1 MDVRTLLDLLG
12 TKPLGMVSPEAKQLA
27 DLLRKEANI
36 TLHIGDHTGDSLITL
51 IGALNENL
59 QLKIMNFHL
68 NDGVDAIEYQK
79 SVQEIL
85 ELRSREGRRLQTLM
99 SFSCGTLLAL
109 IIITLCWCLYTGKPL
124 PPWETLLIILATP
137 GAIVLKTNGVLS
149 DENKELIRGTLGS
162 LPPIGPVGMLVGAFT
177 KNRRSSDRGGFD
189 QRSRS
194 SDRQPYGAAAMSPY
208 PQPPHY
214 TNDPSQQQTGAS
226 NMAPN
231 LDPPRY

>member
-1 MDVRTLLDLLG
+1 MDVRTLLDLLD

-36 TLHIGDHTGDSLITL
+36 NLHVGDHTGVSLIAL
-51 IGALNENL
+51 IGTLNENL

-99 SFSCGTLLAL
+99 SFSCGTLLAI

-162 LPPIGPVGMLVGAFT
+162 LPPIGPVGMIVGAFT
-177 KNRRSSDRGGFD
+177 KNRRSTDRAGYE

-194 SDRQPYGAAAMSPY
+194 TDRQPYGAAAVNPY
-208 PQPPHY
+208 PQQPCNNEPPQSNY
-214 TNDPSQQQTGAS
+214 GAAA
-226 NMAPN
+226 MAPN
-231 LDPPRY
+231 TEPPRF